1 VKFQVWSDGTFRPLD
16 VPVRRLLIAGF
27 TGRDQAAV
35 AAHVEEL
42 AAHGIAGPKR
52 VPSLFAGVP
61 ARVTTAPSI
70 VVQGARTSGEAEF
83 IVTRH
88 GGELLVGIGSDHT
101 DRELE
106 AHSIIKS
113 KQVSEKPVGSLLWR
127 ASDLDD
133 HWDELQLRAIAWD
146 DGGNEVVYQDGLLT
160 AMMTLP
166 DLVADVEG
174 RVGDITGDVL
184 FSGTLPIA
192 TEDFVCGPRFRS
204 ELIDP
209 VLRRRLICEYAVEV
223 LPVLDD

>member
-1 VKFQVWSDGTFRPLD
+1 VKFQVWSTGTFRSVT
-16 VPVRRLLIAGF
+16 VPVRRLLIGGF

-35 AAHVEEL
+35 SAHVEEL

-61 ARVTTAPSI
+61 ARVTTSPSI
-70 VVQGARTSGEAEF
+70 VVQGERTSGEAEF

-88 GGELLVGIGSDHT
+88 DGELLVGIGSDHT

-113 KQVSEKPVGSLLWR
+113 KQVSEKPVGALLWR
-127 ASDLDD
+127 ATDLE
-133 HWDELQLRAIAWD
+133 HWDELQLRSVAWD
-146 DGGNEVVYQDGLLT
+146 EDGNEIVYQDGPLT
-160 AMMTLP
+160 EMMTLD
-166 DLVADVEG
+166 DLVAEVEG

-184 FSGTLPIA
+184 FSGTLPIV
-192 TEDFVCGPRFRS
+192 TDDFVCGPRFRS

-209 VLRRRLICEYAVEV
+209 VLRRRLTCEYAVEV